1 MGRPSHCFS
10 FPSLSAA
17 SSKSELA
24 ALEVEAAS
32 RGVTNLEEALNV
44 ADNTAPRTAAAASD
58 LANLVDAMIR
68 RKSLD
73 GTIVHKDGYVLLMP
87 GKGLQMTRRANG
99 ASRGRLDGDIGRLLA
114 KLIAAG
120 TLPEAYENGLP
131 EDSAEYAQGLAE
143 VREDVVRSLRF
154 QVEEQMVKRKYYLR
168 SVEQAEGSNNANSHR
183 KKATRCQT
191 NIADLLRTLCTWEVY
206 GTDRDPAWE
215 PTEATIK
222 AAATGN
228 FPWGDEV
235 EGDGAG
241 EPVQRHFGVRYRTAK
256 AQVDRA
262 EEESKYLQMEV
273 VRLFNG
279 LRGRI
284 AAVDKHVEELMEVA
298 GGAAAESSAAAR
310 EARVLAGR
318 VKLAEM
324 ERERLQ
330 IIQEEA
336 MAKLNVYL
344 PAATE

>member
-1 MGRPSHCFS
+1 
-10 FPSLSAA
+10 
-17 SSKSELA
+17 
-24 ALEVEAAS
+24 
-32 RGVTNLEEALNV
+32 V

-58 LANLVDAMIR
+58 LANLVDAMLR
-68 RKSLD
+68 RRSLD
-73 GTIVHKDGYVLLMP
+73 GPIVHKDGFVLLIP
-87 GKGLQMTRRANG
+87 GNKGLQMMRRANG
-99 ASRGRLDGDIGRLLA
+99 ASRGRLDGDIDRLLA

-120 TLPEAYENGLP
+120 TLPEAYESALP

-143 VREDVVRSLRF
+143 VREDVVKSLRF
-154 QVEEQMVKRKYYLR
+154 QVEEQMVKRKHYLR
-168 SVEQAEGSNNANSHR
+168 SLERAEGSNNANSDR
-183 KKATRCQT
+183 KKAARCLA
-191 NIADLLRTLCTWEVY
+191 NISDLLRTLCTWEVY

-222 AAATGN
+222 AAANGN

-235 EGDGAG
+235 QGDGAG
-241 EPVQRHFGVRYRTAK
+241 EPVQRHFGVRYHTAK

-262 EEESKYLQMEV
+262 EEESKYLRMEV
-273 VRLFNG
+273 VRVFNG

-284 AAVDKHVEELMEVA
+284 AVVDKHVEDVKELMEVV

-318 VKLAEM
+318 IKLAKV

-336 MAKLNVYL
+336 VAKLNVYL
-344 PAATE
+344 AAAE